1 MARKKSSLKQL
12 SDIGPYLT
20 TSGAKKKLINYRFYL
35 QTGAVKIAVTCSAGR
50 GRAGRAFVFRGF
62 LRRGMHCG
70 SAWWVST
77 ATALESSSALEV
89 EKEEMIRVIHA

>member
-35 QTGAVKIAVTCSAGR
+35 QTGAVKIAVTCSAGKDALVALLCS
-50 GRAGRAFVFRGF
+50 GDFFAEGCIADQPGGFR
-62 LRRGMHCG
+62 RRPL
-70 SAWWVST
+70 WNPP
-77 ATALESSSALEV
+77 
-89 EKEEMIRVIHA
+89 RR